1 MKTTIKDYIIKEKI
15 GSGGMGTVYRA
26 EHPGLKTDVILKQL
40 DSAEHE
46 ITERFKREATILM
59 GLRHENIVPVFDY
72 FIEKDNPYIVMEY
85 VDGKPLSAVIEEK
98 GKLDPRVAI
107 LIFSEVARGLEY
119 AHNKGVVHRD
129 LKPHNI
135 IISKKG
141 EVKIIDFGIASIEED
156 EDSEI
161 TKQMLTKTGSAIGT
175 PAYMSPEQ
183 MRDMKSVTPHSDI
196 YSMGVMLYEML
207 VGIRPFTA
215 AFTTE
220 AVSERMNENYKEL
233 ALQDTALPAAL
244 NTIIKK
250 CLKADPGK
258 RYSGI
263 AIPAKKLE
271 SYFRKLSPADM
282 REIIADYI
290 FRKDTAP
297 AIAKMK
303 PLYSSF
309 IGSFRE
315 SKVRRISLYAVP
327 AVLFVSFITSLFLFT
342 DLSTVLF
349 RRGSVGALEIEFN
362 LPLRAPLRRFSWYRE
377 HRNLPDR
384 EKYPG
389 LYRDRS
395 EAVAKA
401 LKAYIDEEYSDI
413 LFNFQ
418 LVSWLMK
425 RNALGQKIIGKEKII
440 LRPKNYIRMEGG
452 SYRIVLNEDGSLPET
467 LVLSSGP
474 LYRPAAPYSASLLLN
489 GASYRSHFTLKPLSQ
504 QDTPAIASMRFITTP
519 RNKIHFNFQFLDAA
533 TGKRISDVK
542 VRIGWG
548 GNFFDWEKFSREKQR
563 MDYLWN
569 GRSFWFRFSHPDYDV
584 PDIMKIRVDRDQTIA
599 NVVLNVTSKQ
609 KGTQG
614 K

>member
-1 MKTTIKDYIIKEKI
+1 MKTTIRDYIIKEKI
-15 GSGGMGTVYRA
+15 GSGGMGTVFRA

-40 DSAEHE
+40 DSTEHE
-46 ITERFKREATILM
+46 ISGRFKREAAILM

-72 FIEKDNPYIVMEY
+72 FIEKGNPYIVMEF

-107 LIFSEVARGLEY
+107 LIFSEITRGLEY
-119 AHNKGVVHRD
+119 AHGKGVVHRD

-141 EVKIIDFGIASIEED
+141 EVKIIDFGIAAIED
-156 EDSEI
+156 DDDSDK
-161 TKQMLTKTGSAIGT
+161 TRQMLTKTGSAIGT

-196 YSMGVMLYEML
+196 YSMGIILYEML

-220 AVSERMNENYKEL
+220 AVSQRMNEDYREL
-233 ALQDTALPAAL
+233 SVQDTGLPAAL
-244 NTIIKK
+244 DMIIKK
-250 CLKADPGK
+250 CLKGDPAK
-258 RYSGI
+258 RYSDI
-263 AIPAKKLE
+263 SIPGKKAG
-271 SYFRKLSPADM
+271 SYYRKLSPAEI
-282 REIIADYI
+282 REIISGYV
-290 FRKDTAP
+290 FRKEIAP
-297 AIAKMK
+297 AILKMK

-315 SKVRRISLYAVP
+315 SKTRRFVLYAAP
-327 AVLFVSFITSLFLFT
+327 AVLFILFTTSLFLFT
-342 DLSTVLF
+342 DLSTILF
-349 RRGSVGALEIEFN
+349 KRSSMGAVEIEFN
-362 LPLRAPLRRFSWYRE
+362 LPLRAPLRRFAWYRE
-377 HRNLPDR
+377 HRKLPDR
-384 EKYPG
+384 LKYPG

-395 EAVAKA
+395 EEVTKA

-440 LRPKNYIRMEGG
+440 LRPKNYIRMEGN
-452 SYRIVLNEDGSLPET
+452 SYRIELNEDGSLPDT
-467 LVLSSGP
+467 LVLSSGTV
-474 LYRPAAPYSASLLLN
+474 YRPAGPYSASLLLN
-489 GASYRSHFTLKPLSQ
+489 GASYRSHFQLPPLSRQ
-504 QDTPAIASMRFITTP
+504 EAPAVAALHFITTP
-519 RNKIHFNFQFLDAA
+519 RNKINFNFLFLDST
-533 TGKRISDVK
+533 TGKRINDVQ

-548 GNFFDWEKFSREKQR
+548 GNFFDWDTFSRQKQR

-569 GRSFWFRFSHPDYDV
+569 GRSFWFRFSHPDYEV
-584 PDIMKIRVDRDQTIA
+584 PGLMKIRVDRDQTIA
-599 NVVLNVTSKQ
+599 NVVLNVSPKQ
-609 KGTQG
+609 KRKQ
-614 K
+614 